1 MQHIAGVYKLE
12 GICILDTTYTY
23 TAGIHC
29 AGAHMKRF
37 ISLLYVLY
45 ISSYLPCAFIFDS
58 ALLSPSASD
67 PLLLSLP
74 LSLRCIKSYSQFHD
88 ILAFIYVYI
97 ICIYI
102 NSEGRRAVDFV

>member
-23 TAGIHC
+23 TASIHC

-74 LSLRCIKSYSQFHD
+74 LSAMYKKLFTVSRYSG
-88 ILAFIYVYI
+88 IY
-97 ICIYI
+97 ICIYHLYI
-102 NSEGRRAVDFV
+102 YKL